1 MATYDEV
8 MQRII
13 SKQAQPSVALQYNDP
28 RRVDPSHPYPA
39 KYWDG
44 EDTTVGGTYPNP
56 ERGWQPR
63 PYVPGTN
70 PIPYDPAEK
79 YWGDETDETALQY
92 RGQVAGLTPEVRQS
106 ILNNATSEQQI
117 ENLIQLHG
125 VPVVERVL
133 REDIASG
140 DFHSV
145 SDTRSH
151 SDDWA
156 NLQTLYNRRHGI
168 LGKTDWMR

>member
-1 MATYDEV
+1 MADYN
-8 MQRII
+8 
-13 SKQAQPSVALQYNDP
+13 QASVVRRPSVALQYNDP
-28 RRVDPSHPYPA
+28 RRVDPSHTYPA

-44 EDTTVGGTYPNP
+44 EDTTVGGTYENP
-56 ERGWQPR
+56 EGGWFPQWHN
-63 PYVPGTN
+63 YVPGTN

-117 ENLIQLHG
+117 ENLIQLYG

-145 SDTRSH
+145 GDARSH

-168 LGKTDWMR
+168 LGNTDWMR

>member
-1 MATYDEV
+1 MADYN
-8 MQRII
+8 
-13 SKQAQPSVALQYNDP
+13 QASVVRRPSVALQYNDP
-28 RRVDPSHPYPA
+28 RRVDPSHSYPA

-44 EDTTVGGTYPNP
+44 EDTTVGGTYENP
-56 ERGWQPR
+56 EGGWFPQWHN
-63 PYVPGTN
+63 YVPGTN

-79 YWGDETDETALQY
+79 YWRGQTDETALQY

-117 ENLIQLHG
+117 ENLIQLYG

-145 SDTRSH
+145 GDVRST

-156 NLQTLYNRRHGI
+156 NLKTLYNRRHGI